1 MIIFILT
8 TKTGSKRAL
17 SLFAFVIFVPRRMYR
32 LRILFISNYINPL
45 ISYPIFALVSF
56 FFSRHV
62 AFVPFHFN
70 SLQTQHPIDTI
81 NHNRNQDMGLC
92 SSSNIELNPL
102 TDEEVQEEIAA
113 AKLLDV
119 AKQDVAE
126 KLGVAVDEIV
136 SLNIVCTIF
145 LSRM

>member
-1 MIIFILT
+1 
-8 TKTGSKRAL
+8 
-17 SLFAFVIFVPRRMYR
+17 
-32 LRILFISNYINPL
+32 
-45 ISYPIFALVSF
+45 
-56 FFSRHV
+56 
-62 AFVPFHFN
+62 
-70 SLQTQHPIDTI
+70 
-81 NHNRNQDMGLC
+81 MGLC

-102 TDEEVQEEIAA
+102 TAEEVQEEIAA

-136 SLNIVCTIF
+136 SHNIVCTIF